1 MGLSKTFNKVWQDGL
16 IYELKRLGISWK
28 YHRFLND
35 IHQRV
40 VLNGQS
46 LNWSKIKAGF
56 LQDSILGLLFFL
68 VYITD
73 LPGSWNTS
81 AKFFA
86 DDTLLFSVVH
96 DSMSSS
102 VLLNDDLLNISQ

>member
-28 YHRFLND
+28 YHRFLNY

-56 LQDSILGLLFFL
+56 PQDSILGPLFFL

-102 VLLNDDLLNISQ
+102 VLLNDDLLNIFQ